1 MHIPDAK
8 RNGKLDKKATVCVFV
23 GYPSNNNGYKFYDPT
38 TERMFRSRDVT
49 FSENDFEILKTVNHE
64 FFAGTNGDDE
74 NDDVNRDNDIPVD
87 GVNVNPPDVQRPR
100 RIIRPPERMGVITGD
115 WWDLLDVASA
125 AIVDSEEPTTLEEA
139 LNGVN
144 SNLWKEAVQ
153 SEYDSLKSNET
164 WELAELPHGRNAIG
178 SKWVFK
184 HKRDADGKIHKCKAR
199 LVAKGYSQISG
210 VDYDEVFSPV
220 VKYNSIRTLLAL
232 VNQHNLELHQMDV
245 KTAYL
250 NGNLEEEL
258 FMKQPKGFVNKS
270 HPELVCK
277 LKKSLYGLKQSARC
291 WNKTI
296 DDYLKKSGWVQNDAD
311 PCIYI
316 KRFWTNDQE
325 RIVIAA
331 LYVDDLLIA
340 SNDIDALN
348 KEKDSLSTR
357 FEMVDEGEVHY
368 ILGMRVKRNRKEG
381 VLSIDQQAFLL
392 STLK

>member
-1 MHIPDAK
+1 MSILIFG
-8 RNGKLDKKATVCVFV
+8 RKL
-23 GYPSNNNGYKFYDPT
+23 
-38 TERMFRSRDVT
+38 SR
-49 FSENDFEILKTVNHE
+49 
-64 FFAGTNGDDE
+64 A
-74 NDDVNRDNDIPVD
+74 
-87 GVNVNPPDVQRPR
+87 
-100 RIIRPPERMGVITGD
+100 
-115 WWDLLDVASA
+115 
-125 AIVDSEEPTTLEEA
+125 
-139 LNGVN
+139 
-144 SNLWKEAVQ
+144 
-153 SEYDSLKSNET
+153 EYDSLKSNET

-232 VNQHNLELHQMDV
+232 VNQHDLEVHQMDV

-258 FMKQPKGFVNKS
+258 FMKQPEGFVDKS
-270 HPELVCK
+270 QPELVCK

-325 RIVIAA
+325 RIIIAA

-392 STLK
+392 STLKRFGMQDCKPVATPFEPGTNFEKLSENDDVVELRNYQSAIGCLTYLSIGTRPDIAASVGVLSQHV